1 MAITHH
7 AGKLI
12 ILSDRLTTLCKVY
25 REGEDTHFAQYL
37 VQTGEI
43 GEAIIKGLE
52 SPEMS
57 MRDRVELHKR
67 IKEVAEN
74 DFGYKSGKYQRK
86 KHERFITA
94 KAIMNPPKEK

>member
-1 MAITHH
+1 MSITQH

-12 ILSDRLTTLCKVY
+12 ILSERLTTLCKVY

-37 VQTGEI
+37 VQTGEV

-57 MRDRVELHKR
+57 MRDRVALHKR

-74 DFGYKSGKYQRK
+74 DFGYESGKYQRK
-86 KHERFITA
+86 KHEGFITA
-94 KAIMNPPKEK
+94 KAIMNPSK

>member
-7 AGKLI
+7 LGKLI
-12 ILSDRLTTLCKVY
+12 IVSERLSTLCKVY
-25 REGEDTHFAQYL
+25 HEGEDTHFAQYL

-57 MRDRVELHKR
+57 MRARVELNKR
-67 IKEVAEN
+67 IKEVAED
-74 DFGYKSGKYQRK
+74 DFGYKSGKYQRNK
-86 KHERFITA
+86 RGGFITA
-94 KAIMNPPKEK
+94 KAIMNPPKKK